1 VTTADDEEGDDSSGD
16 DEDAPDNDLANRSR
30 RDKGVFVL
38 LGGDD
43 DDDDDCGDA
52 GMDDAG
58 GVGRSGEV
66 SRATLVAGAGVAVG
80 LEVGGGEPLLI
91 ISGRFKAR
99 WATVKVAA
107 RRT

>member
-1 VTTADDEEGDDSSGD
+1 MTTADDEEGDDSSGD

-30 RDKGVFVL
+30 RDKDVFVW
-38 LGGDD
+38 LGG

-52 GMDDAG
+52 GVDDAG